1 MIMNYSKYANLPG
14 IAKHRPPPYAPVQR
28 TVQKPTGQLP
38 PIVKPEEKSFTLDD
52 LSTLT
57 PVIVTREIPFPVI
70 YDVIDGQPVF
80 SAELKGGD
88 YFEIRPLIPRSARPS
103 LDASMQGEPG
113 YLTLSI
119 REDATFT
126 RSANGKI
133 ETRSRSTFVGWEP
146 REARDARLA
155 KESAEEKEEAARDKN
170 PTSV

>member
-1 MIMNYSKYANLPG
+1 MNLSKYGNLPG
-14 IAKHRPPPYAPVQR
+14 ITKHRPPPYAPVQR
-28 TVQKPTGQLP
+28 TVQKTTGQLP
-38 PIVKPEEKSFTLDD
+38 PNVKSEEKSFTLDD
-52 LSTLT
+52 LATLT
-57 PVIVTREIPFPVI
+57 PVIVTREIPFPVTF
-70 YDVIDGQPVF
+70 DVIDGHPIF

-88 YFEIRPLIPRSARPS
+88 YFEIRPLIPRGARPS
-103 LDASMQGEPG
+103 LDASMQGESG

-155 KESAEEKEEAARDKN
+155 KESAEGKKEAERRSRA
-170 PTSV
+170 